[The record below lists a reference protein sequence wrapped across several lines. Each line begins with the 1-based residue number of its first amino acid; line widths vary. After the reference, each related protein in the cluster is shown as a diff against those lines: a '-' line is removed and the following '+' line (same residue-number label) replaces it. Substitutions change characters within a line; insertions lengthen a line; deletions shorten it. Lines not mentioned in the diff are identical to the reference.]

1 MDFADRFTIKIGG
14 ATLVGT
20 RLTIKE
26 LRANLA
32 ALAGDKFDIDASL
45 KVVKEHVRLEGGGEF
60 DPEDLS
66 QDQMRRLIAELTLPK
81 EGRGIS
87 DFIGLLC

>member
-1 MDFADRFTIKIGG
+1 MFADNFTIKLGS
-14 ATLVGT
+14 ATVKGT

-26 LRANLA
+26 LRANLD
-32 ALAGDKFDIDASL
+32 ALAGDKFDIDAAL
-45 KVVKEHVRLEGGGEF
+45 ALVKAHVRLEDSSEF
-60 DPEDLS
+60 DPEELS
-66 QDQMRRLIAELTLPK
+66 QDQMRRLVAELTLPK